1 MAKAERYAELASK
14 VVEYVGGKDNI
25 VFFTHCVTRLR
36 FNVKDKSLVKGS
48 DIEKIRGVMGC
59 QWVGDQYQIIIGQ
72 SVSDAY
78 NLIVKETGLEGN
90 GSVDEDMG
98 DAHKKKFSI
107 NAVFDAISGSITP
120 IIPVFIG
127 AGFIKIAVL
136 LLTQFGLLTADN
148 TTIQVL
154 TFVGDAGFYFLPVFV
169 GAFAA
174 KKFGANMAL
183 GMMMGAIFI
192 HPSFISAVTDGTAL
206 SVYGIPVYATT
217 YSSSVVPAL
226 LTVWVMSYVEKFFA
240 KHSPDSIRSITEPFF
255 TLLVILPLALC
266 VLGPVGAFV
275 GTYLSEAIMWL
286 YNTTGFFGIAVLSAI
301 FPWIVMIGMHTA
313 LAPYLV
319 NAMATVGYDPII
331 CTANFVAN
339 IDQGA
344 ACAAVAFKTK
354 HDENLRSVASA
365 CAVTAIVGG
374 VTEPGMFGVNLKLKT
389 PMYGAM
395 IGSFFGALV
404 AGFGHAYLY
413 SMIGSGGLFALPAYL
428 GGDNPFASMAWMA
441 AGLVVGAIVT
451 FIATYILYKPEDAE
465 A

>member
-127 AGFIKIAVL
+127 AGFIKIVVL

-255 TLLVILPLALC
+255 TLLVMLPLALC
-266 VLGPVGAFV
+266 MLGPVGAFV

-301 FPWIVMIGMHTA
+301 FPWIVMTGMHTA

-319 NAMATVGYDPII
+319 SAMATIGYDPII
-331 CTANFVAN
+331 CTANVVAN

>member
-174 KKFGANMAL
+174 KKFGADMAL

-301 FPWIVMIGMHTA
+301 FPWIVMTGMHTA

-331 CTANFVAN
+331 CTANVVAN

>member
-98 DAHKKKFSI
+98 DAHKKKFST

-255 TLLVILPLALC
+255 TLLVMLPLALC

-301 FPWIVMIGMHTA
+301 FPWIVMTGMHTA

-441 AGLVVGAIVT
+441 TGLVIGAIVT

>member
-107 NAVFDAISGSITP
+107 NAVFDAISGSIMP

-255 TLLVILPLALC
+255 TLLVMLPLALC

-286 YNTTGFFGIAVLSAI
+286 YNTTGFFGTAVLSAI
-301 FPWIVMIGMHTA
+301 FPWIVMTGMHTA
-313 LAPYLV
+313 LVPYLV

-331 CTANFVAN
+331 CTANVVAN

-374 VTEPGMFGVNLKLKT
+374 VIEPGMFGVNLKLKT

-441 AGLVVGAIVT
+441 TGLVVGAIVT

>member
-226 LTVWVMSYVEKFFA
+226 LTVWIMSYVEKFFA

-301 FPWIVMIGMHTA
+301 FPWIVMTGMHTA

-331 CTANFVAN
+331 YTANVVAN

>member
-1 MAKAERYAELASK
+1 M
-14 VVEYVGGKDNI
+14 VHFIGKDNI

-174 KKFGANMAL
+174 KKFGADMAL

-255 TLLVILPLALC
+255 TLLVMLPLALC

-301 FPWIVMIGMHTA
+301 FPWIVMTGMHTA

-331 CTANFVAN
+331 CTANVVAN

-441 AGLVVGAIVT
+441 TGLVVGAIVT

>member
-255 TLLVILPLALC
+255 TLLVMLPLALC
-266 VLGPVGAFV
+266 VLGPIGAFV

-301 FPWIVMIGMHTA
+301 FPWIVMTGMHTA

-331 CTANFVAN
+331 CTANVVAN

-404 AGFGHAYLY
+404 AGFGHACLY

-441 AGLVVGAIVT
+441 TGLVVGAIVT

>member
-78 NLIVKETGLEGN
+78 NLIVKEAGLEGN

-192 HPSFISAVTDGTAL
+192 HLSFISAVTDGTAL

-217 YSSSVVPAL
+217 YSGSVVPAL

-255 TLLVILPLALC
+255 TLLVMLPLALC

-301 FPWIVMIGMHTA
+301 FPWIVMTGMHTA

-319 NAMATVGYDPII
+319 NAMATVGYDPVIG
-331 CTANFVAN
+331 TANFVAN

-441 AGLVVGAIVT
+441 TGLVVGAIVT

>member
-192 HPSFISAVTDGTAL
+192 HPSFISAVTDGTVL

-301 FPWIVMIGMHTA
+301 SPWIVMTGMHTA

-331 CTANFVAN
+331 CTANVVAN

>member
-255 TLLVILPLALC
+255 TLLVMLPLALC

-301 FPWIVMIGMHTA
+301 FPWIVMTGMHTA

-331 CTANFVAN
+331 CTANVVAN

-404 AGFGHAYLY
+404 AGFGHAYPY
-413 SMIGSGGLFALPAYL
+413 SMSGSGGLFALPAYL

-441 AGLVVGAIVT
+441 TGLVVGAIVT

>member
-255 TLLVILPLALC
+255 TLLVMLPLALC

-301 FPWIVMIGMHTA
+301 FPWIVMTGMHTA

-441 AGLVVGAIVT
+441 TGLVIGAIVT

>member
-78 NLIVKETGLEGN
+78 NLIVKEAGLEGN

-192 HPSFISAVTDGTAL
+192 HLSFISAVTDGTAL

-255 TLLVILPLALC
+255 TLLVMLPLALC

-301 FPWIVMIGMHTA
+301 FPWIVMTGMHTA

-319 NAMATVGYDPII
+319 NAMATVGYDPVIG
-331 CTANFVAN
+331 TANFVAN

-441 AGLVVGAIVT
+441 TGLVVGAIVT

>member
-120 IIPVFIG
+120 IIPVLIG

-226 LTVWVMSYVEKFFA
+226 LTVWIMSYVEKFFA

-301 FPWIVMIGMHTA
+301 FPWIVMTGMHTA

-331 CTANFVAN
+331 CTANVVAN

>member
-59 QWVGDQYQIIIGQ
+59 QWVGDQYRIIIGQ

-226 LTVWVMSYVEKFFA
+226 LTVWIMSYVEKFFA

-301 FPWIVMIGMHTA
+301 FPWIVMTGMHTA

-331 CTANFVAN
+331 CTANVVAN

>member
-78 NLIVKETGLEGN
+78 NLIVKETGLGGN

-183 GMMMGAIFI
+183 GMMMGVIFI

-301 FPWIVMIGMHTA
+301 FPWIVMTGMHTA

-331 CTANFVAN
+331 CTANVVAN

>member
-78 NLIVKETGLEGN
+78 KLIVKETGLEGN

-301 FPWIVMIGMHTA
+301 FPWIVMTGMHTA
-313 LAPYLV
+313 LAPYPV

-331 CTANFVAN
+331 CTANVVAN

>member
-226 LTVWVMSYVEKFFA
+226 LTVWIMSYVEKFFA

-301 FPWIVMIGMHTA
+301 FPWIVMTGMHTA

-331 CTANFVAN
+331 GTANFVAN

>member
-226 LTVWVMSYVEKFFA
+226 LTVWIMSYVEKFFA

-301 FPWIVMIGMHTA
+301 FPWIVMTGMHTA

>member
-1 MAKAERYAELASK
+1 MAKAERYAELASS

-36 FNVKDKSLVKGS
+36 FNVKDKSLVKN
-48 DIEKIRGVMGC
+48 DQIEKIKGVMGC

-72 SVSDAY
+72 SVADAY
-78 NLIVKETGLEGN
+78 NLIVKETGLEGQ

-98 DAHKKKFSI
+98 DAPKKKFSI

-120 IIPVFIG
+120 IIPVFIA
-127 AGFIKIAVL
+127 AGFVKIVVL
-136 LLTQFGLLTADN
+136 LLTTFNLLPADN
-148 TTIQVL
+148 PTIQVL

-183 GMMMGAIFI
+183 GMLMGAIFI
-192 HPSFISAVTDGTAL
+192 HPSFISAVTEGTSL
-206 SVYGIPVYATT
+206 NIYGIPVYATT

-255 TLLVILPLALC
+255 TLLVMLPLALC

-275 GTYLSEAIMWL
+275 GTYLSEGVMWL
-286 YNTTGFFGIAVLSAI
+286 YSTTGIFGIAVLSSI
-301 FPWIVMIGMHTA
+301 FPWIVMTGMHTA
-313 LAPYLV
+313 FTPYLV

-331 CTANFVAN
+331 CTANVVAN
-339 IDQGA
+339 INQGA
-344 ACAAVAFKTK
+344 ACAAVALKSK
-354 HDENLRSVASA
+354 HDEDLRSVASA
-365 CAVTAIVGG
+365 CAITAIVGG
-374 VTEPGMFGVNLKLKT
+374 VTEPGMFGVNLKYKT

-413 SMIGSGGLFALPAYL
+413 AMIGSGGIFALPAYL
-428 GGDNPFASMAWMA
+428 GGENPFASMAWMA
-441 AGLVVGAIVT
+441 GGMLVGAIIT
-451 FIATYILYKPEDAE
+451 FIATCVLYKPEVAAE
-465 A
+465 

>member
-301 FPWIVMIGMHTA
+301 FPWIVMTGMHTA

-331 CTANFVAN
+331 GTANAVAN

>member
-192 HPSFISAVTDGTAL
+192 HPSFISAVTDGTAP

-301 FPWIVMIGMHTA
+301 FPWIVMTGMQPA

-331 CTANFVAN
+331 CTANVVAN

>member
-148 TTIQVL
+148 TAIQVL

-255 TLLVILPLALC
+255 TLLVMLPLALC

-301 FPWIVMIGMHTA
+301 FPWIVMTGMHTA

-331 CTANFVAN
+331 CTANVVAN

-441 AGLVVGAIVT
+441 TGLVIGAIVT

>member
-154 TFVGDAGFYFLPVFV
+154 TFVGDAGFYFLPVYV

-275 GTYLSEAIMWL
+275 GTYLSEANMWL

-301 FPWIVMIGMHTA
+301 FPWIVMTGMHTA

-331 CTANFVAN
+331 CTANVVAN